1 MNNAAKVEAYKSF
14 YDQGIKLYAAGD
26 MEGAKLAFLNA
37 AELANQISLETTSY
51 DSRMEYNRVAK
62 KLYDFAKNNCVNTP
76 KQPVKQNESK
86 KGSNSDEDTPTF
98 KPVEA
103 SKEDKITFADVAG
116 LQDVKDQIIFNVIEP
131 LKNPE
136 LAKKYK
142 VKAGGKVILYGPPGT
157 GKTFIARAI
166 AGEVDAVFYA
176 INCQDLISKYMGES
190 SKQLDALFEQ
200 AQQNERAII
209 FFDEFDSVA
218 SKREDSTGGVDAE
231 MARFVATF
239 LTKVDGF
246 KKSKTCKMLLLIAA
260 TNRPWALDTAMT
272 RGGRFDTQIY
282 VGMPDLPARQFMVNK
297 AMKDLPLAE
306 DVNLQTIAEELDG
319 FCGGDIN
326 AICDKI
332 KVEAYKRSVRSGKES
347 VITVAD
353 CNKYIKGAKRNV
365 SKADLARFEEYRE
378 GKFSE

>member
-1 MNNAAKVEAYKSF
+1 MNNAPKVEAYKSF
-14 YDQGIKLYAAGD
+14 YQQGKELYAAGD
-26 MEGAKLAFLNA
+26 MESARAAFLKA
-37 AELANQISLETTSY
+37 AGLANEISVESTTY
-51 DSRMEYNRVAK
+51 DTRMEYHNIAAK
-62 KLYDFAKNNCVNTP
+62 LLKFAREECIDKP
-76 KQPVKQNESK
+76 KQQRIKSNDSNK
-86 KGSNSDEDTPTF
+86 KDGDEDTPTF
-98 KPVEA
+98 TPVEA
-103 SKEDKITFADVAG
+103 SKEDKITFNDVAG

-131 LKNPE
+131 LKNPD

-142 VKAGGKVILYGPPGT
+142 IKAGGKVILYGPPGT

-190 SKQLDALFEQ
+190 SKQLDALFDQ
-200 AQQNERAII
+200 AQKNERAII

-218 SKREDSTGGVDAE
+218 SKREDTTGGVDAE

-260 TNRPWALDTAMT
+260 TNRPWALDSAMT

-282 VGMPDLPARQFMVNK
+282 VGLPDLPAREFMVNK
-297 AMKDLPLAE
+297 AMKDLPLAA
-306 DVNLQTIAEELDG
+306 DVDLKHIAEVLDG

-332 KVEAYKRSVRSGKES
+332 KVEAYKRSIKSGKES
-347 VITVAD
+347 VITKDD
-353 CNKYIKGAKRNV
+353 CNRIIKATKRNV
-365 SKADLARFEEYRE
+365 SKADLDKFASYRE
-378 GKFSE
+378 GTM